1 MIFNELI
8 TSPKLFILYFCIMMY
23 YRRKILL
30 ALLELLDSQLTAK
43 SLQKYLFLFTRKQ
56 CTGTFDFVPY
66 RYGCFSFQ
74 ANQDLITLQT
84 YGYLEI
90 AEQTDGR
97 FIKLKKTDN
106 YLSMLDMFDRQAM
119 TEIKDTFG
127 NYTQNDLIRYTY
139 LNYPY
144 YATKSSIAHRLLTPD
159 ELLEVEKQK
168 RIYNEPELFSLGYE
182 GISLETYINKL
193 IINDVHVLCDVRK
206 NAYSQKYGFSK
217 NQLQKACEGVGI
229 KYIHIP
235 ELGIESEK
243 RQDLRSQ
250 KDYDILFENY
260 EKTTLKNNY
269 KALLKV
275 RESIGIDKR
284 VALTCFEKNPLQ
296 CHRTRVAKALMQL
309 PDIDYTFKAI

>member
-1 MIFNELI
+1 ML
-8 TSPKLFILYFCIMMY
+8 Y

-30 ALLELLDSQLTAK
+30 ALLYLFDGQLTAK

-56 CTGTFDFVPY
+56 SVRAFDFIPY

-90 AEQTDGR
+90 AEQSGGR
-97 FIKLKKTDN
+97 FIKLKESDN
-106 YLSMLDMFDRQAM
+106 YLLMLDMFDRQTMA
-119 TEIKDTFG
+119 EIKETFG
-127 NYTQNDLIRYTY
+127 NLSQNDLIRYTY

-144 YATKSSIAHRLLTPD
+144 YATKSSIANQLLSPV
-159 ELLEVEKQK
+159 ELSEIEKQK
-168 RIYNEPELFSLGYE
+168 RKSNVPELFSIGYE
-182 GISLETYINKL
+182 GISLEAYVNKL

-217 NQLQKACEGVGI
+217 SQLQKACDGVGI

-243 RQDLRSQ
+243 RQELKSQ
-250 KDYDILFENY
+250 KDYDVLFDNY
-260 EKTTLKNNY
+260 EKSTLKTNHT
-269 KALLKV
+269 ALLRI
-275 RESIGIDKR
+275 REMIDFEKR
-284 VALTCFEKNPLQ
+284 VALTCFEKNPMQ
-296 CHRTRVAKALMQL
+296 CHRTRVANALMHL
-309 PDIDYTFKAI
+309 PDISYTFKAI